1 VAVRRRDA
9 RDWDGDGAVDL
20 IVMLVDPGTGTPA
33 GLELLR
39 NIGGGS
45 FESKGIVA
53 GATGLLAGGTE
64 LYPRTTR
71 DSLAKD
77 LDGDGD
83 LDLVLRTRSDNLGG
97 GFQKWSCWLR
107 NDGAAGFA
115 FVEEFPNIA
124 LLDAADI
131 DGDGIVDLF
140 GVQASGS
147 PPWAERWAAGLGG
160 GAWAPWIVIPG
171 TSVRPCNPADE
182 VQITDVDGDGD
193 LDLVHT
199 WHRSDA
205 SGLSLSGRVHLNDG
219 AGTFT
224 QDPTVDVRLKP
235 GLLEG
240 RCGARRRLEL
250 RQPRRPRVRD
260 DGHEPGGDPHAEG
273 RQQRL
278 GGSDRASRLRGSDA
292 GALPPGAG
300 SRRRSRQRRDHE
312 LPRPEPHVRGR
323 AGRRASPDRTGQPG
337 EGGLVPVL
345 GASGPFRVGQTAR
358 LRLRGGKP
366 GTTGELVV
374 SSASSLPATMAGQ
387 GRIDATATSPATC
400 R

>member
-1 VAVRRRDA
+1 
-9 RDWDGDGAVDL
+9 
-20 IVMLVDPGTGTPA
+20 
-33 GLELLR
+33 
-39 NIGGGS
+39 
-45 FESKGIVA
+45 
-53 GATGLLAGGTE
+53 
-64 LYPRTTR
+64 
-71 DSLAKD
+71 
-77 LDGDGD
+77 
-83 LDLVLRTRSDNLGG
+83 VLRTRSDSLGGG

-147 PPWAERWAAGLGG
+147 PPWPERWAAGLGG

-171 TSVRPCNPADE
+171 TSVRPCDPADE

-224 QDPTVDVRLKP
+224 QDPTVDVRLNP
-235 GLLEG
+235 VSSRGGAALAVDLNSDNLVDLVFGTTGTNQAAILLRKADNSGWEAPIEQVVFDAPTLEPCLLARDPDGDRDNDVITSYLVRNRTFEG
-240 RCGARRRLEL
+240 AQGGARR
-250 RQPRRPRVRD
+250 QD
-260 DGHEPGGDPHAEG
+260 
-273 RQQRL
+273 Q
-278 GGSDRASRLRGSDA
+278 
-292 GALPPGAG
+292 
-300 SRRRSRQRRDHE
+300 
-312 LPRPEPHVRGR
+312 
-323 AGRRASPDRTGQPG
+323 TGQPG
-337 EGGLVPVL
+337 EGGLVPIL

-374 SSASSLPATMAGQ
+374 SSASSLPATMGGQ
-387 GRIDATATSPATC
+387 GRIDASRHLSRYVPLTTSGSPGDVAGSGAWLHTFQVPAIFAGRTY
-400 R
+400 RYEVVLDDPAGANGRSSSNALLLTFGW